1 MFGKSKLIKKIDK
14 VLENNEKLEEKIT
27 NLIESIEINSLKVGG
42 VKTLLKDSSK
52 KIDLLV
58 TARNNNSDVVDNL
71 NALVKLRDSQLFE
84 AEEQQQ
90 ILADKLEESEQ
101 KRRVQNGEK
110 GNLTRKFNEALTK
123 TEELEA
129 QLKKTND
136 EIAALKEKLKNSYT
150 RSVLPPDEPI
160 NKQKTK
166 LKNHVKNSQVK
177 AILKSKNEEEVTQNV

>member
-160 NKQKTK
+160 NKQK
-166 LKNHVKNSQVK
+166 N
-177 AILKSKNEEEVTQNV
+177 